1 MTWEK
6 CQSVLKLLHGGKCGS
21 HNRHMGSLDKDDSLG
36 KFGRLASE
44 LRDTLPTVLLA

>member
-6 CQSVLKLLHGGKCGS
+6 CQSVLKLLPGGKCGS

-36 KFGRLASE
+36 KSGRLASE
-44 LRDTLPTVLLA
+44 LRDKLPTALLA